1 VEKTSETGTGRAKRL
16 EADWKPVSR
25 VQSESEYQRL
35 LKESNST
42 AAKTPTRHDVNDA
55 AENQKRGQKAA
66 IGRN

>member
-1 VEKTSETGTGRAKRL
+1 L
-16 EADWKPVSR
+16 EWKPVSR

-35 LKESNST
+35 LKESNNT